1 MRVRFP
7 VFPCF
12 RVSVFPCV
20 RVRACSCAYV
30 WRPPLTCVRIYVFD
44 TYLGTRTSSTMPQKK
59 VGVCFQDPSTPG
71 VSISVCADSTC
82 TLSSLLLLFLLLS
95 PRSPPPSTASQRLD
109 NPLTSMGGLS
119 EDIVRCLTKR
129 DTNRNVQ
136 TLLLSSPSLP
146 LALRHLSH
154 LAAHLRALVL
164 KCVHYNDVCS
174 ALVQCRHLN

>member
-1 MRVRFP
+1 MRRCAVSRTTYPRVCVVVVMVGISSFSFFFHFLFNVQHGSCDRMGMVNAILSAVHLQQTCP
-7 VFPCF
+7 SRIHSETETQVCPC
-12 RVSVFPCV
+12 
-20 RVRACSCAYV
+20 
-30 WRPPLTCVRIYVFD
+30 
-44 TYLGTRTSSTMPQKK
+44 
-59 VGVCFQDPSTPG
+59 
-71 VSISVCADSTC
+71 C
-82 TLSSLLLLFLLLS
+82 TLLS
-95 PRSPPPSTASQRLD
+95 TTPIPSRSPPPSTASQRLD